1 MECRFWEKVD
11 KNGPIPAHCSELG
24 PCWIWTAARNDEEGY
39 GVLKVPGVKELVRA
53 HVYSWALHNGEKPC
67 GLWVLHHC
75 DNPPCVNPAHLFVG
89 THQDNIDDMVSKGR
103 HLVERVQLTS
113 EAREQMRAEY
123 QKGGVTHP
131 DLAEKYGISLNT
143 VGRIL
148 RGE

>member
-1 MECRFWEKVD
+1 
-11 KNGPIPAHCSELG
+11 
-24 PCWIWTAARNDEEGY
+24 
-39 GVLKVPGVKELVRA
+39 
-53 HVYSWALHNGEKPC
+53 
-67 GLWVLHHC
+67 
-75 DNPPCVNPAHLFVG
+75 
-89 THQDNIDDMVSKGR
+89 
-103 HLVERVQLTS
+103 LTS

>member
-1 MECRFWEKVD
+1 MLDSC
-11 KNGPIPAHCSELG
+11 
-24 PCWIWTAARNDEEGY
+24 
-39 GVLKVPGVKELVRA
+39 
-53 HVYSWALHNGEKPC
+53 
-67 GLWVLHHC
+67 C